1 MVINRLDI
9 VLSANVINEIY
20 ATKSLAIATY
30 PYAATP
36 TLSTI
41 NGVMKKLIITFVE
54 KATNAAIK
62 LIKFLLSIPLYDPIY
77 RSNYLLLKKYF
88 ILRAGINKFSFAK

>member
-62 LIKFLLSIPLYDPIY
+62 LIKFFTLDSIV
-77 RSNYLLLKKYF
+77 RSNLSFELLTVKEILYF
-88 ILRAGINKFSFAK
+88 KSRNK